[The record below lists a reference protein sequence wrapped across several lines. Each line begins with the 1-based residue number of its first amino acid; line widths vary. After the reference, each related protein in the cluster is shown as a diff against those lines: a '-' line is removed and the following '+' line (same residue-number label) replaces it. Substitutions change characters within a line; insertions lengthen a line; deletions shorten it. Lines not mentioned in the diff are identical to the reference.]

1 MNNAL
6 DDIKTKIQNNRDA
19 RYKKAFNHI
28 DYAERERRERI
39 EVIVKEKIPSKEE
52 ENKIFEHIKKDSK
65 TFHDEQNTLKT
76 RV

>member
-1 MNNAL
+1 LNNAL

-52 ENKIFEHIKKDSK
+52 
-65 TFHDEQNTLKT
+65 
-76 RV
+76 